1 MKANK
6 KVIHIENSYNI
17 WSINKMTVCIMDE
30 CAIKYGTPWADHILN
45 RTWEGM
51 YIEWWLHNIG
61 YYLTRWMRAWSF
73 MSKIN
78 DRCRSVDLEEH
89 L

>member
-1 MKANK
+1 M
-6 KVIHIENSYNI
+6 KVIHLENSYDV
-17 WSINKMTVCIMDE
+17 WSKSLMFEVINDE
-30 CAIKYGTPWADHILN
+30 CAEKYGSPFADKILN
-45 RTWEGM
+45 RSYIGM

-73 MSKIN
+73 MSEIN